1 RRIDDVDRLRNAQF
15 PEDASPIAHPIRP
28 DSYIEMNNFYTATV
42 YEKGAEVIRMMHT
55 ILGPENYRKGTDLY
69 FERHD
74 GEAVTCDDFVQCMQ
88 DASGYHLEQFRFW
101 YSQAG
106 TPCITAKGK
115 FDANAKTYTLT
126 LSQNLPDTPGQTD
139 KQAMHIPIATGLLDK
154 NGKDIL
160 PDTTRILHLKQDT
173 QDFVFEDI
181 AERPTPSILRGFSAP
196 ARLESDLADNDLL
209 FLMAHDSDGFNRW
222 DAGQTYLQ
230 RLIIGLTEGS
240 PLDVPEFCAEAFG
253 TLIADNKIDNALK
266 AKALTLPSE
275 SYLAQLVEVV
285 DVDAL
290 HDMRKKVAT
299 AISQA
304 HLDALEK
311 LYTENIDNGPYS
323 PAPDAVGK
331 RRLKAAALRLIQA
344 ADDAKAVALAHEQ
357 FKHATNMSDK
367 VTALAILSDTSTNA
381 REEAF
386 STFYADWKDDP
397 LVLDKWFMLQAIS
410 DRTDAPE
417 IVEKLSSHPDFTYKN
432 PNRLRALFGA
442 FGAGNQKW
450 FHRKDGAGY
459 KLLADTIIKVNTINP
474 STAARLLTPLRQWR
488 RFDAVRKGLMEAE
501 LKRIL
506 SQKDISNDVYEI
518 VTKSLG

>member
-1 RRIDDVDRLRNAQF
+1 
-15 PEDASPIAHPIRP
+15 
-28 DSYIEMNNFYTATV
+28 
-42 YEKGAEVIRMMHT
+42 
-55 ILGPENYRKGTDLY
+55 
-69 FERHD
+69 
-74 GEAVTCDDFVQCMQ
+74 
-88 DASGYHLEQFRFW
+88 
-101 YSQAG
+101 
-106 TPCITAKGK
+106 
-115 FDANAKTYTLT
+115 
-126 LSQNLPDTPGQTD
+126 
-139 KQAMHIPIATGLLDK
+139 
-154 NGKDIL
+154 
-160 PDTTRILHLKQDT
+160 
-173 QDFVFEDI
+173 
-181 AERPTPSILRGFSAP
+181 
-196 ARLESDLADNDLL
+196 
-209 FLMAHDSDGFNRW
+209 
-222 DAGQTYLQ
+222 
-230 RLIIGLTEGS
+230 
-240 PLDVPEFCAEAFG
+240 
-253 TLIADNKIDNALK
+253 
-266 AKALTLPSE
+266 
-275 SYLAQLVEVV
+275 
-285 DVDAL
+285 
-290 HDMRKKVAT
+290 
-299 AISQA
+299 
-304 HLDALEK
+304 
-311 LYTENIDNGPYS
+311 
-323 PAPDAVGK
+323 
-331 RRLKAAALRLIQA
+331 
-344 ADDAKAVALAHEQ
+344 
-357 FKHATNMSDK
+357 MSDK